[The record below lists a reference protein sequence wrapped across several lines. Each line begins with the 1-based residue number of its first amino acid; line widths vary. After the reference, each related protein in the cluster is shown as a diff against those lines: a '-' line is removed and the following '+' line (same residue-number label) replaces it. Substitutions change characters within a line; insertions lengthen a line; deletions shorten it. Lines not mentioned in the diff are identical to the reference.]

1 MNTDQMTHERVKLTN
16 EPHKAVYLDDTTI
29 MMYRD
34 VLAVTDTNKTRF
46 QSSASKHNNYAKQ
59 AIRMTELSDII
70 IGILRSECKHIY
82 ADSMVMSRSGEDKTY
97 VKQVTKCT
105 KCNVLFS

>member
-16 EPHKAVYLDDTTI
+16 EPHKAVYLDDVSIT
-29 MMYRD
+29 MYQE
-34 VLAVTDTNKTRF
+34 VLAVTDMAKMRF
-46 QSSASKHNNYAKQ
+46 QSSASKQNNYAKQ

-70 IGILRSECKHIY
+70 VGILRSDCKHIY
-82 ADSMVMSRSGEDKTY
+82 TDSMLMSRSEEDKTY

-105 KCNVLFS
+105 KCNVLFP